1 MEARAT
7 LVGPASPRGGSE
19 GVALSFRATP
29 VDGEA
34 AAPFAGEAEGG
45 GVGRREGNGLGGGR
59 GNVDNHINYIPGV
72 HSITTTDLM
81 TYLQDPEAIPVLILM
96 AEKGF
101 EQVRKAD
108 FVLCNSMD
116 ELELEALSALNQKHP
131 TYAIGPI
138 NFYTDFTKTSIAK
151 SLWSESDCTHWLN
164 SKSSGSVLYVS
175 FGSVA
180 RCNKEEIGEL
190 AHGILL
196 NKGLI
201 VPWCNQNMVLSS
213 PATVDQPTNRKL
225 VVDDW
230 KIGVNLIDEEQVG
243 RKEVASKINML
254 MRGENSIR
262 MKQSI
267 ENVSKK
273 LHDSLDVEGSSN
285 KNFNQFL
292 EDLEDKLYAGSGD

>member
-1 MEARAT
+1 
-7 LVGPASPRGGSE
+7 
-19 GVALSFRATP
+19 
-29 VDGEA
+29 
-34 AAPFAGEAEGG
+34 
-45 GVGRREGNGLGGGR
+45 
-59 GNVDNHINYIPGV
+59 
-72 HSITTTDLM
+72 M

-138 NFYTDFTKTSIAK
+138 NFYTDFTETSIAK

-196 NKGLI
+196 SEVYFVWVLHYDFIGWKGSDAFPDGFEDIVKDKGLI

-213 PATVDQPTNRKL
+213 RPTGGFLTHCGWNSVLESIWYSVPMICYPFLVDQPTNRKL

-262 MKQSI
+262 MKQAI
-267 ENVSKK
+267 EKVSKK

-285 KNFNQFL
+285 KNFNRFL